1 MIYFFKELFRTWS
14 EQSPA
19 QLAAALAYYG
29 IFSFAPVIY
38 VGITIANLFFSSKA
52 VNNQLYNRLGVVFTP
67 QVIDLIKNMVGTIS
81 PPSTSSSIILS
92 IIGIG
97 AILFAAAGLFNQ
109 LKFALNK
116 IWDAPPPENSG
127 VWDFIKNWLLFFVLV
142 IGVGLILILL
152 LFANVLVS
160 WLGSLFGIGASVQ
173 YISPVILF
181 GLLILYFGLLFK
193 ILPNVK
199 IAWRDVWIGAF
210 VTAVLVVLGGGL
222 VGIYFRLGKLNS
234 AAQAAGGFAVL
245 LIGIY
250 YIAQIFLLG
259 AIFTRVYS
267 GTFGSKSYPL
277 S

>member
-1 MIYFFKELFRTWS
+1 LIYFFKELFRTWT
-14 EQSPA
+14 EESPA

-29 IFSFAPVIY
+29 IFSFAPLIY
-38 VGITIANLFFSSKA
+38 VGITIANLFFSSKV
-52 VNNQLYNRLGVVFTP
+52 VNNQLYNRLTVVFTP
-67 QVIDLIKNMVGTIS
+67 EVVNLVKNMVGTIS
-81 PPSTSSSIILS
+81 PPSTSSIILS
-92 IIGIG
+92 LIGIG

-116 IWDAPPPENSG
+116 IWDAPPPKNSG
-127 VWDFIKNWLLFFVLV
+127 VWDFIKNWLLFFVMV

-152 LFANVLVS
+152 IFANLLVS
-160 WLGSLFGIGASVQ
+160 WLGSLFGIGASIQ

-181 GLLILYFGLLFK
+181 GLLILYFAVLFK

-199 IAWRDVWIGAF
+199 IVWRDVWIGAL
-210 VTAVLVVLGGGL
+210 VTAVLVVMGGVL
-222 VGIYFRLGKLNS
+222 VGIYFRLGELNS
-234 AAQAAGGFAVL
+234 AVQAAGGFAIL

-259 AIFTRVYS
+259 AIFTRVYTS
-267 GTFGSKSYPL
+267 TFGSKSYPL